1 MITIE
6 LPKVEALTDGTAIW
20 SWAMLFKAKTEEE
33 LEMLKTNPELSR
45 AVETIRHF
53 SKDEEAWL
61 QFEAEEKA
69 RMDYQAYIAE
79 SRAEGIAKG
88 IATGKLED
96 ARAMLADGVPLDKIK
111 KYTGLPIEEIERLK
125 GK

>member
-1 MITIE
+1 
-6 LPKVEALTDGTAIW
+6 
-20 SWAMLFKAKTEEE
+20 
-33 LEMLKTNPELSR
+33 MLKTNPELSR

-79 SRAEGIAKG
+79 SEAKGIAKG
-88 IATGKLED
+88 RAEGRAEGKLETV
-96 ARAMLADGVPLDKIK
+96 RAMLEKGFDISLISEI
-111 KYTGLPIEEIERLK
+111 TNLSISEIEELK
-125 GK
+125 L